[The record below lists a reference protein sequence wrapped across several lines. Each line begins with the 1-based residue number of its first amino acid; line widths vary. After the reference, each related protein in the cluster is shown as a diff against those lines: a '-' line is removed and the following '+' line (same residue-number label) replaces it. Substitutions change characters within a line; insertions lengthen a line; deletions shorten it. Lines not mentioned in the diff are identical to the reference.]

1 MKKIFIAAIVFYSSI
16 LYSCNNNAGKS
27 TDNNSAVVYYN
38 GDILTMEGDQ
48 PEYAE
53 ALVVKDGK
61 ILFVG
66 AKVEAIKQAG
76 EGHQMIDLNGKT
88 LLPGF
93 IDGHSHI
100 TKYAD
105 GLMQADLSSPPL
117 GKINNISDIITSMQD
132 LKLKLKADDTS
143 WLIGFNYDQDLL
155 NEKRHPTAADL
166 DAAFPTNPV
175 ILMHVS
181 GHMLVANSVALQKVG
196 INAAT
201 KDPAGGTI
209 IRKKGTTE
217 PEGLLQEVAQ
227 QIFIPFLF
235 KPIPIEQE
243 LEKLKSAQQYYASNG
258 VTTAAEHLAFPEKM
272 VILDS
277 AAARKELFIDIETLP
292 AYTIADKIVGDKNF
306 KWGTFNNHLKYTGI
320 KMAVDGSPQ
329 GKTAFLTQP
338 YLTEV
343 PGCSHDCKGFPNLN
357 QEQINQLLVLCYKNK
372 VQVYS
377 HCNGDASIDMMI
389 KGHEN
394 AIAVT
399 GDSTTDRRTVIIHS
413 QIMRKDQLMSYKKY
427 KLFPSYFTNH
437 CYYWGDA
444 HLENLGK
451 ERADFISPMKSTF
464 DMGII
469 CTNHTDCAVTPMDQL
484 FLLWT
489 SVARETKSGKVLG
502 ESEKITPYQGL
513 KALTINGAFEY
524 FEENSKG
531 SLKAG
536 KLADLVIISKNPL
549 KVGVNEIKNIKVV
562 ETIKE
567 GKSVFAEKQ

>member
-1 MKKIFIAAIVFYSSI
+1 
-16 LYSCNNNAGKS
+16 
-27 TDNNSAVVYYN
+27 
-38 GDILTMEGDQ
+38 MEGDQ

-66 AKVEAIKQAG
+66 AKVEAMKQAG

-105 GLMQADLSSPPL
+105 GLKQADLSSPPL

-132 LKLKLKADDTS
+132 LKVKLKADDTS

-272 VILDS
+272 TILDS

-292 AYTIADKIVGDKNF
+292 AYTIADKIVGNKNF

-413 QIMRKDQLMSYKKY
+413 QIMRKDQLMAYKKY

-464 DMGII
+464 DMGIV

-513 KALTINGAFEY
+513 KALTINGAYEY